1 MANKGSEIMV
11 FGDADQS
18 LYGFGGNHYNSLKNV
33 MGGVVQMTMR
43 TSWRLTR
50 QTAALASSIAQHT
63 KELAIVA
70 VRDGFFPELIH
81 NDDLTTQ
88 TWTVATTIQKLIA
101 TGTPPERIAVLAR
114 TRDFLK
120 PVEQSLLAE
129 NIQTNQLGTERDIQ
143 HPLRVLHLVNLV
155 EGIDHSKD
163 SIDPAAVQ
171 RALKDV
177 KTVAPV
183 EWQQLARCLEK
194 IARMPSLESRYK
206 KCAASYLTCMG
217 GARANKNIKH
227 DLKRWEPI
235 CRGCANAKAVR
246 SVIRAMNLGAVTTST
261 IHAAKGREW
270 DHVFVV
276 GMAEGQ
282 LPLYLARRDE
292 QMLAEER
299 RLLYVAVTRARESV
313 RLYYAPVFHSLTRQW
328 FEQPSRFLADKHIQC
343 RLKVSVPA
351 LGVAHHTRNRRNT
364 RNFCNAGP

>member
-1 MANKGSEIMV
+1 
-11 FGDADQS
+11 
-18 LYGFGGNHYNSLKNV
+18 
-33 MGGVVQMTMR
+33 
-43 TSWRLTR
+43 
-50 QTAALASSIAQHT
+50 
-63 KELAIVA
+63 
-70 VRDGFFPELIH
+70 
-81 NDDLTTQ
+81 
-88 TWTVATTIQKLIA
+88 
-101 TGTPPERIAVLAR
+101 
-114 TRDFLK
+114 
-120 PVEQSLLAE
+120 
-129 NIQTNQLGTERDIQ
+129 
-143 HPLRVLHLVNLV
+143 
-155 EGIDHSKD
+155 
-163 SIDPAAVQ
+163 
-171 RALKDV
+171 
-177 KTVAPV
+177 
-183 EWQQLARCLEK
+183 
-194 IARMPSLESRYK
+194 MPSLESRYK
-206 KCAASYLTCMG
+206 KCADSYLKCMG

-235 CRGCANAKAVR
+235 CRGSANAKALR

-328 FEQPSRFLADKHIQC
+328 FEQPSRLLADKHVQC

>member
-1 MANKGSEIMV
+1 
-11 FGDADQS
+11 
-18 LYGFGGNHYNSLKNV
+18 
-33 MGGVVQMTMR
+33 
-43 TSWRLTR
+43 
-50 QTAALASSIAQHT
+50 
-63 KELAIVA
+63 
-70 VRDGFFPELIH
+70 
-81 NDDLTTQ
+81 
-88 TWTVATTIQKLIA
+88 
-101 TGTPPERIAVLAR
+101 
-114 TRDFLK
+114 
-120 PVEQSLLAE
+120 LAE

-143 HPLRVLHLVNLV
+143 HPLRVLHLTHLV
-155 EGIDHSKD
+155 EGFDHSRN

-206 KCAASYLTCMG
+206 KCAASYIKCMG
-217 GARANKNIKH
+217 GARANTRVQH

-235 CRGCANAKAVR
+235 CRGCADAKALR

-282 LPLYLARRDE
+282 LPLYLARDE

-328 FEQPSRFLADKHIQC
+328 FEQPSRFLADKHVQR
-343 RLKVSVPA
+343 RLKVSVPEK
-351 LGVAHHTRNRRNT
+351 GVAHHTRNRRNT